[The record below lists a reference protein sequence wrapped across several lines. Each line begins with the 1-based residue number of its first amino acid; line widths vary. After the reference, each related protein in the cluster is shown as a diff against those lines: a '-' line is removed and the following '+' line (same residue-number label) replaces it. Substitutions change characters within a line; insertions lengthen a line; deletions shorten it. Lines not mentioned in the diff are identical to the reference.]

1 MKKPN
6 EELLDA
12 IGGIGLD
19 LVEQSELAGP
29 FGSAWRRI
37 ASVAACLVLVAGIT
51 VMGVRYLQ
59 NPATEPTPCAVA
71 DPTSPIA
78 ILYDETVQ
86 YDDGLYQWGCEYTV
100 PQLNF
105 DSEDA
110 RAINAE
116 IDENFGEAVRQ
127 QLKAVEDREGL
138 WLTDVSFYE
147 YYNERNIITLVCSKA
162 YAQDYIDYAVYHYD
176 ADSHCRLTNTELLTA
191 LGIDPAEYKAALKQA
206 AASRYLYNIM
216 EWGDFSPGQCPSDD
230 FRWEQY
236 RNTVSDEN
244 LDVDTVP
251 MYVSRT
257 ENGTVVTALPNIYA
271 LAGADYYAELVTVM
285 GGEPQWGKS
294 NVKGRL
300 EYRTTLSD
308 AWGDGMDM
316 TLYWTDPE
324 NPENSGVYDTV
335 TLPREWYYERFCVLL
350 DSYTWTQYDG
360 ICPAPGNFWLNLSG
374 GSVNWTFWDDGEAG
388 YLLVQSDTVP
398 ECWKADFIYDADKA
412 GSHSI
417 ADSLRQEYDG
427 AAVNLQNT
435 PLDIDPADS
444 HAAAQAAAEYW
455 GQHLCN
461 QAPGSVYGATDY
473 RVVSTNVRTVAD
485 PPAGGT
491 GHAILFGMT
500 LAVKPE
506 LEGYASW
513 LWAGNSYEGTGEWE
527 GWMLF
532 SREVV
537 LQQLDSVWYFHDY
550 GTGGL
555 MLPVEHGVD
564 CECPAEDLESP
575 ADDSVEEAEPEA

>member
-12 IGGIGLD
+12 IGGVGLD

-29 FGSAWRRI
+29 FGGAWRRI
-37 ASVAACLVLVAGIT
+37 ASAAACLVLMAGLTAAGIHW
-51 VMGVRYLQ
+51 LQ
-59 NPATEPTPCAVA
+59 KPNTDPTPYAVS
-71 DPTSPIA
+71 DPTSPITT
-78 ILYDETVQ
+78 LYDETVE
-86 YDDGLYQWGCEYTV
+86 YDDELYRWTCTYRV

-105 DSEDA
+105 DTPDA
-110 RAINAE
+110 RAINEE
-116 IDENFGEAVRQ
+116 IAENFGADAEKQ
-127 QLKAVEDREGL
+127 MSSIKKEDGVF
-138 WLTDVSFYE
+138 LTDIGFYE
-147 YYNERNIITLVCSKA
+147 YYNERNIITLVCYKA
-162 YAQDYIDYAVYHYD
+162 YAQEYIDYAVYHYD
-176 ADSHCRLTNTELLTA
+176 ADTQSRLSNTELLTE
-191 LGIDPAEYKAALKQA
+191 LDIEPAEYKTALRQA

-216 EWGDFSPGQCPSDD
+216 QWGDFSPGQCPSGD

-236 RNTVSDEN
+236 RKTVSEEN

-251 MYVSRT
+251 MYVSRS

-271 LAGADYYAELVTVM
+271 LAGADYYAEMVTVM

-294 NVKGRL
+294 SLKGKL
-300 EYRTTLSD
+300 EYRTTLDD

-316 TLYWTDPE
+316 TLYWTDPDD
-324 NPENSGVYDTV
+324 PEASGVYDTM
-335 TLPREWYYERFCVLL
+335 TLPREWYYERFCVLM
-350 DSYTWTQYDG
+350 DSYAWTQYDG
-360 ICPAPGNFWLNLSG
+360 VCPDPGNFWLNLSG

-388 YLLVQSDTVP
+388 FLLVQSDEGVP
-398 ECWKADFIYDADKA
+398 VCWKADYIYDADRE
-412 GSHSI
+412 GRQSI
-417 ADSLRQEYDG
+417 ADCLRQEYDG

-435 PLDIDPADS
+435 PLDIDPVDS
-444 HAAAQAAAEYW
+444 DDAAQAAAEFW
-455 GQHLCN
+455 GQHLCD

-473 RVVSTNVRTVAD
+473 RVVSTTVRTVAD

-491 GHAILFGMT
+491 GHAILFDMT

-537 LQQLDSVWYFHDY
+537 LQQLDGVWYIHDY
-550 GTGGL
+550 GTGGM
-555 MLPVEHGVD
+555 MLPTEH
-564 CECPAEDLESP
+564 
-575 ADDSVEEAEPEA
+575 SVEEAEPDA